1 MSLNFFEV
9 ARGLSLDGNV
19 EIIGTSGAP
28 VGVEA
33 DAVGK
38 GSVALDFLNGAMYQK
53 GDDGTGPE
61 LWQSIGAD
69 SNWRGESEV
78 RDQGATVLPTFT
90 PATNATVDGET
101 IDDQERVLFPDLTV
115 NPNIYIY
122 DKSAGVF
129 LESTNEASN
138 GDTTFI
144 VRGTDAGK
152 KYLFNGTVWVQNDQ
166 ASADELAFIR
176 TFIGKTAAG
185 SETPTYSS
193 NNVVTDATSLETAIG
208 DIDAALGAAN
218 VSTTQSG
225 VSTISTQ
232 DSVLVDA
239 VASVQWLVTARQG
252 TSMNSRIVWASHDGT
267 TGGDAVDVDHTE
279 FAKIKKNAVIAGLTV
294 DVDLSGAGAAQVM
307 RLRVATTAA
316 ADWHATRMP
325 VNF

>member
-38 GSVALDFLNGAMYQK
+38 GALAIDFLNGALYQK
-53 GDDGTGPE
+53 GDSGTGPE

-78 RDQGATVLPTFT
+78 RDGSATVLPTFT
-90 PATNATVDGET
+90 PATDATVDGET
-101 IDDQERVLFPDLTV
+101 IVDQERVLFSALTV

-122 DKSAGVF
+122 DRSAGVF

-193 NNVVTDATSLETAIG
+193 NNIVTDATSLETAIG
-208 DIDAALGAAN
+208 DLDAALAVGN
-218 VSTTQSG
+218 VSTTQVG

-232 DSVLVDA
+232 DSVLVDS

-252 TSMNSRIVWASHDGT
+252 TSMNSRVVWASHDGT
-267 TGGDAVDVDHTE
+267 TGSDAVDTDHTE